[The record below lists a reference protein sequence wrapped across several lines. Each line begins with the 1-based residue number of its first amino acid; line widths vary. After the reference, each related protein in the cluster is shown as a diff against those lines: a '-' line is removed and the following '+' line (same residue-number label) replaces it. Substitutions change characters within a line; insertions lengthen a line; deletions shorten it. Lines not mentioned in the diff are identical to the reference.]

1 VHPCYLLLQRCC
13 LTLPQALVLALALGY
28 VSIALSAP
36 HELRIYSD
44 DMPNKDEAELEL
56 LMSVAKPKA
65 TEGNLQG
72 SVIQT
77 LVEYSYG
84 LGQGWSVGLQLPMSQ
99 SQGRYELNGLKAE
112 VQFVAEHDAQRGFY
126 WGVRGDLGY
135 SSSPYETN
143 GSNGIEVNPILGYR
157 MRDWHFVFNPSVEIP
172 LSGSTKQAQF
182 HPSAK
187 VATSFTSTQQ
197 LGFEYFS
204 RWGALSSPL
213 PQRQRDDML
222 YLVWDSKRASTRWN
236 FGVGRPLA
244 PAAGNVDHWVAKVG
258 VGLDLD

>member
-1 VHPCYLLLQRCC
+1 MQCC
-13 LTLPQALVLALALGY
+13 RSTFPQVLTLTLALVY
-28 VSIALSAP
+28 TSIAFSAP

-44 DMPNKDEAELEL
+44 DMPNKGEAELEL

-65 TEGNLQG
+65 MEGSLQG
-72 SVIQT
+72 RVIQT
-77 LVEYSYG
+77 LAEYSYG
-84 LGQGWSVGLQLPMSQ
+84 LGRGWSVGLQLPMSH
-99 SQGRYELNGLKAE
+99 SQGRDELNGLKAE
-112 VQFVAEHDAQRGFY
+112 VQFVAEHDAQHGGY

-135 SSSPYETN
+135 TSSPYEAN
-143 GSNGIEVNPILGYR
+143 GSNSLEINPILGYR
-157 MRDWHFVFNPSVEIP
+157 KGDWHFVLNPSVEIP
-172 LSGSTKQAQF
+172 LSGSTKHAQF

-187 VATSFTSTQQ
+187 VATSLSSTQQ

-222 YLVWDSKRASTRWN
+222 YLVWDTKLASSRWN

-244 PAAGNVDHWVAKVG
+244 PAAGNEDHWVAKVG